1 MIDFTE
7 DKLEIIVLNAK
18 IHPDALK
25 NNQSERGQYFL
36 TIFIIIRLTLRRE
49 QPGAEIFCQKYF
61 HSNSSEIFYSKGRFF
76 APILL

>member
-25 NNQSERGQYFL
+25 NNQSEWAQYSL
-36 TIFIIIRLTLRRE
+36 TIFIIILPTLRRE
-49 QPGAEIFCQKYF
+49 HPGADFFVQNIFTPIVQKYF
-61 HSNSSEIFYSKGRFF
+61 IF
-76 APILL
+76 